1 MADRLIR
8 IARERDIG
16 AFRELYGLY
25 GPRIRSFM
33 MRRGAVQSVA
43 DELTQE
49 TFLAVWQ
56 KARYYDGSRGDEAG
70 WIFSIARN
78 LHIDQLR
85 RQKVWQDVAKALPV
99 ESEAS
104 PPEMALDEVIA
115 SEREARVMKALT
127 VLPPEQADVIRLA
140 FVDGLSHGQIAA
152 RLDLPVGTVKSRLRL
167 AYNKL
172 REQLEDLA

>member
-8 IARERDIG
+8 IARQRDLD

-25 GPRIRSFM
+25 GRRINSFM
-33 MRRGAVQSVA
+33 VRRGATPAMA

-56 KARYYDGSRGDEAG
+56 KAQYYDVGRGDEAG

-78 LHIDQLR
+78 LHIDQIR
-85 RQKVWQDVAKALPV
+85 RQKVWQEVAVQLPV
-99 ESEAS
+99 QSEAS
-104 PPEMALDEVIA
+104 EPEL
-115 SEREARVMKALT
+115 ALT
-127 VLPPEQADVIRLA
+127 EVLAAERDSRVLKAIQTLPMDQADVIRLA

-152 RLDLPVGTVKSRLRL
+152 RIGIPVGTIKSRLRL
-167 AYNKL
+167 AYAKL
-172 REQLEDLA
+172 REQLDDLA